1 MNFVVHHVSQKNMP
15 YGIDIHANDSTIKMI
30 LNNLLSDI
38 ETISIRVRENDNDGR
53 IIFNTADYEDIDG
66 NLINSNTIDEFKLIV
81 K

>member
-1 MNFVVHHVSQKNMP
+1 MP

-30 LNNLLSDI
+30 LNNLVSDI
-38 ETISIRVRENDNDGR
+38 ETISIRVRENDNNGR
-53 IIFNTADYEDIDG
+53 IIFNTADYEDIEG